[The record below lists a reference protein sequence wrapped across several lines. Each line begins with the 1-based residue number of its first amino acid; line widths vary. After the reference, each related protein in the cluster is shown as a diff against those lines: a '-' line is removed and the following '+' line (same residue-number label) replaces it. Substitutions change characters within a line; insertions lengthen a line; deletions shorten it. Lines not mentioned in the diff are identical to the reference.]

1 MRASPIPF
9 ILDNAV
15 VEPRPLP
22 LVPDLSFHLLVDHY
36 PVDSLQQAEY
46 ERLMQ
51 RPPYWAFCWGGGQA
65 LARWIMDNPGRV
77 LGLRVVDFGAG
88 SGVAGIAAARCG
100 AASVLAVDVDSDALL
115 ACQLNAALNGV
126 NIMVSQGAPEF
137 GSKLLLAADV
147 AYEDSG
153 FAAVMAHIESGGKA
167 IIAESRLRNLHE
179 RFPALSLQARY
190 SIRTFPDL
198 DESEMFDEVH
208 IYATSFEAKSL

>member
-1 MRASPIPF
+1 MRASSLPF

-15 VEPRPLP
+15 VEPRALP
-22 LVPDLSFHLLVDHY
+22 LVPDLRFHLLADRY

-65 LARWIMDNPGRV
+65 LARWIMDHPDRV
-77 LGLRVVDFGAG
+77 SGQQVVDFGAG

-100 AASVLAVDVDSDALL
+100 AASVLAVDVDSDALM

-126 NIMVSQGAPEF
+126 SLSVSEGVTDL

-153 FAAVMAHIESGGKA
+153 FAVLMSHITSGGQA

-190 SIRTFPDL
+190 SVRTFPDL
-198 DESEMFDEVH
+198 DESEMFDDVH
-208 IYATSFEAKSL
+208 IYVTSIDPNA